1 MKRKRIADTTTG
13 AVGMLMEALQGPPD
27 APSGSTLLPCD
38 IPYWDAI
45 VATRPRSEWPKH
57 GVTTSAIRVARPA
70 RPAIAPA
77 SATRNAGRRGLSPII
92 APEAAKAM
100 ANVADLQTN
109 MEAAGCFEKSSRGD
123 IQVSP
128 VMVALDSAT
137 RRMLSLKRSLG
148 LATDPENTIAR
159 TDAYAKSR
167 EVAEQLREEPLL
179 AQ

>member
-27 APSGSTLLPCD
+27 APSGSTLLPRD

-45 VATRPRSEWPKH
+45 VATRPRSEW
-57 GVTTSAIRVARPA
+57 TSH
-70 RPAIAPA
+70 
-77 SATRNAGRRGLSPII
+77 
-92 APEAAKAM
+92 
-100 ANVADLQTN
+100 DLQVAVLTAKS
-109 MEAAGCFEKSSRGD
+109 MTHVAALQAQLEESGALRETSRGD
-123 IQVSP
+123 VQINP
-128 VMVALDSAT
+128 VATALDSAT

>member
-57 GVTTSAIRVARPA
+57 DLQVAV
-70 RPAIAPA
+70 
-77 SATRNAGRRGLSPII
+77 L
-92 APEAAKAM
+92 AAKAM
-100 ANVADLQTN
+100 ANVADLQTK
-109 MEAAGCFEKSSRGD
+109 MEAAGCFKKSSRGD